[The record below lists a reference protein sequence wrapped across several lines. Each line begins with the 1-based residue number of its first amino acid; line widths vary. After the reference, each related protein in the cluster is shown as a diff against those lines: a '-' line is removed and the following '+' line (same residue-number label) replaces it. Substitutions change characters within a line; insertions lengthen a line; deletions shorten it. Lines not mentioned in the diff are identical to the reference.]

1 MPSRNAGPA
10 WSVDPGALMPQ
21 LLPRFLTG
29 LRARLV
35 IGFLIV
41 VAIVLALMF
50 ATLPRLLDGY
60 FAQQA
65 REDLGR
71 RSGEIRQLVISR
83 LLLYQ
88 SAGVEAPRP
97 ILQPTEPLTVAPGLL
112 ESFGTSDE
120 GYVFESARDIA
131 QANVSI
137 TIAPDQEHA
146 SDIVYRLDVPL
157 PDQHAQPGQ
166 QREQI
171 VGDAYTFT
179 FSDLYWSQSGAAAPQ
194 RLVTITLSNPFTYR
208 AQTIETIVSVMG
220 VAAAVALVAA
230 VILSVLIAN
239 RLANPIHRLTGAA
252 RELSE
257 GHLDTRVPPPG
268 NSPEMNDLTAAFN
281 AMAERVQDS
290 IEFIRRDRDR
300 SRDFLA
306 DVSHELRTPIAALRT
321 FNELLTDGQVPDN
334 ATRQEFL
341 EQSGQQIERLDWL
354 ASNLLELSKL
364 DSGLVL
370 LDLRPDDLRA
380 VVENAVQQ
388 AQPSAERKGVHL
400 AVHVPDEPLRQ
411 RHDPQRMGQ
420 VLGNLIGNA
429 IKFTPAGGK
438 VDISLEQKE
447 GGIEFRVTD
456 TGVGIDARE
465 LPYIFDRFYRGTQAI
480 EPRAT
485 GSGLGLSI
493 VRSIVE
499 MHDGRVA
506 VTSTPGVGTQ
516 VSVTLPADVSVSSPA
531 PARA

>member
-1 MPSRNAGPA
+1 M
-10 WSVDPGALMPQ
+10 
-21 LLPRFLTG
+21 TG

-60 FAQQA
+60 FAQQVS
-65 REDLGR
+65 EDLAR
-71 RSGEIRQLVISR
+71 RAGVVR
-83 LLLYQ
+83 LLVTRELLRYQ
-88 SAGVEAPRP
+88 SVDGQAFQP
-97 ILQPTEPLTVAPGLL
+97 ILMQTDPVSAAPALREAL
-112 ESFGTSDE
+112 GTPE
-120 GYVFESARDIA
+120 RGVVRDMAEIVA
-131 QANVSI
+131 QANVRI
-137 TIAPDQEHA
+137 TIAVDRNHPDQVGYEL
-146 SDIVYRLDVPL
+146 SVPL
-157 PDQHAQPGQ
+157 GDEFAQAGQ
-166 QREQI
+166 AREPI
-171 VGDAYTFT
+171 SSAPFT
-179 FSDLYWSQSGAAAPQ
+179 FEIGDRFWTQSSAAAPQ
-194 RLVTITLSNPFTYR
+194 RLVTVTLSNPFTYR
-208 AQTIETIVSVMG
+208 AQTLATIVSVMG
-220 VAAAVALVAA
+220 VAGLIALFVA
-230 VILSVLIAN
+230 VIASILIAD
-239 RLANPIHRLTGAA
+239 RVSNPIRRLTRAA

-257 GHLDTRVPPPG
+257 GHLDTRVPSPG
-268 NSPEMNDLTAAFN
+268 NSPEMNELTAGFN

-321 FNELLTDGQVPDN
+321 FNELLTEGQVPEA

-341 EQSGQQIERLDWL
+341 EQSRQQIERLDWL

-364 DSGLVL
+364 DSGLVR

-388 AQPSAERKGVHL
+388 AQPNADRKGVTL
-400 AVHVPDEPLRQ
+400 DVKVPDEPLRQ

-429 IKFTPAGGK
+429 IKFTPSGGR
-438 VDISLEQKE
+438 VEVSLTATDT
-447 GGIEFRVTD
+447 GAEFRVVD
-456 TGVGIDARE
+456 TGVGINARE
-465 LPYIFDRFYRGTQAI
+465 LPYVFDRFYRGAQAI

-499 MHDGRVA
+499 MHNGSVA
-506 VTSTPGVGTQ
+506 ITSTPGMGTQ
-516 VSVTLPADVSVSSPA
+516 VSVALPADVSVSSPA
-531 PARA
+531 AVRA

>member
-1 MPSRNAGPA
+1 MPR
-10 WSVDPGALMPQ
+10 

-60 FAQQA
+60 FAQQV

-71 RSGEIRQLVISR
+71 RSGEIQLIMSSR

-97 ILQPTEPLTVAPGLL
+97 ILQPTDPLSVAPGLRDSL
-112 ESFGTSDE
+112 GTAE
-120 GYVFESARDIA
+120 AGYVFELARDIA
-131 QANVSI
+131 QANV
-137 TIAPDQEHA
+137 TVTVAPDQEHA
-146 SDIVYRLDVPL
+146 DQIVYQLDVPL
-157 PDQHAQPGQ
+157 PDAYAQPGQ
-166 QREQI
+166 QREAI
-171 VGDAYTFT
+171 VGDTRTFFFPDRFWT
-179 FSDLYWSQSGAAAPQ
+179 QAGAAAPQ
-194 RLVTITLSNPFTYR
+194 RLVTVTLSDPFTYR
-208 AQTIETIVSVMG
+208 AQTIETIIGVMG
-220 VAAAVALVAA
+220 VAAVLALIAA
-230 VILSVLIAN
+230 VILSLLIAD
-239 RLANPIHRLTGAA
+239 RLANPIRRLTRAA

-257 GHLDTRVPPPG
+257 GHLDTRVPSPG
-268 NSPEMNDLTAAFN
+268 NSPEIHELTAGFN

-321 FNELLTDGQVPDN
+321 FNELLTEGQVPEA

-341 EQSGQQIERLDWL
+341 EQSRLQIERLDWL

-388 AQPSAERKGVHL
+388 AQPSADRKGVKL
-400 AVHVPDEPLRQ
+400 VVDVPGEPLRQ

-429 IKFTPAGGK
+429 IKFTPAGGR
-438 VDISLEQKE
+438 VEVSLAPTD
-447 GGIEFRVTD
+447 GGAEFRVVD

-465 LPYIFDRFYRGTQAI
+465 LPYVFDRFYRGAQAI

-499 MHDGRVA
+499 MHNGRVA
-506 VTSTPGVGTQ
+506 ITSTPGVGSQ
-516 VSVTLPADVSVSSPA
+516 VSVVLPADVSVSSSA
-531 PARA
+531 AVRA

>member
-1 MPSRNAGPA
+1 MPPR
-10 WSVDPGALMPQ
+10 
-21 LLPRFLTG
+21 LLPRVLTG

-71 RSGEIRQLVISR
+71 RSGEIRLIMISR

-97 ILQPTEPLTVAPGLL
+97 ILQPTEPLSVAPGLADSL
-112 ESFGTSDE
+112 GTPDA
-120 GYVFESARDIA
+120 GYVFELARDIA
-131 QANVSI
+131 QADV
-137 TIAPDQEHA
+137 TVTVAPDQEHP
-146 SDIVYRLDVPL
+146 DEVVYRLDVPL
-157 PDQHAQPGQ
+157 PNQYAQPGQ
-166 QREQI
+166 QRESIQ
-171 VGDAYTFT
+171 GDPYTFT
-179 FSDLYWSQSGAAAPQ
+179 FSDLFWTQAGAAAPQ
-194 RLVTITLSNPFTYR
+194 RLVTVTLSDPFTYR
-208 AQTIETIVSVMG
+208 AQTIETIIGVMG
-220 VAAAVALVAA
+220 VAAVLALIAA
-230 VILSVLIAN
+230 IILSLLIAN
-239 RLANPIHRLTGAA
+239 RLANPIRRLTAAA

-257 GHLDTRVPPPG
+257 GHLDTRVPSPG
-268 NSPEMNDLTAAFN
+268 NSPEMLDLTAAFN

-321 FNELLTDGQVPDN
+321 FNELLTEGQVPDT

-388 AQPSAERKGVHL
+388 AQPSADRKGVRI
-400 AVHVPDEPLRQ
+400 VVNMPSEPLRQ
-411 RHDPQRMGQ
+411 RHDPQRLGQ

-429 IKFTPAGGK
+429 IKFTPAGGTVEITLK
-438 VDISLEQKE
+438 ASDKGSEITVS
-447 GGIEFRVTD
+447 D

-465 LPYIFDRFYRGTQAI
+465 LPYVFDRFYRGTQAN

-506 VTSTPGVGTQ
+506 ITSTPGVGTQ
-516 VSVTLPADVSVSSPA
+516 VSVVLPRDMSVSSPA
-531 PARA
+531 AARA

>member
-1 MPSRNAGPA
+1 MPNRRPR
-10 WSVDPGALMPQ
+10 
-21 LLPRFLTG
+21 LLPRVLTG

-35 IGFLIV
+35 LGFLLV

-60 FAQQA
+60 FAQQV

-71 RSGEIRQLVISR
+71 RSGEIRQIVISR
-83 LLLYQ
+83 LTLYQ
-88 SAGVEAPRP
+88 SAGVEAPRA
-97 ILQPTEPLTVAPGLL
+97 ILQPTDPLTVAPGLA
-112 ESFGTSDE
+112 ESFGTAED
-120 GYVFESARDIA
+120 GYVFDSARTIA
-131 QANVSI
+131 QANVTI

-146 SDIVYRLDVPL
+146 DQIVYRLAVPL
-157 PDQHAQPGQ
+157 PDEYAQPGQ
-166 QREQI
+166 QREAI
-171 VGDAYTFT
+171 IGDAYTFT
-179 FSDLYWSQSGAAAPQ
+179 FSDRFWTQTDAAPE
-194 RLVTITLSNPFTYR
+194 RLVTVILSDPFTYR
-208 AQTIETIVSVMG
+208 AQTIETIVGVMG
-220 VAAAVALVAA
+220 VAAVLALIAA
-230 VILSVLIAN
+230 VILSLLIAD
-239 RLANPIHRLTGAA
+239 RLANPIRRLTGAA

-321 FNELLTDGQVPDN
+321 FNELLTEGQVPDK

-341 EQSGQQIERLDWL
+341 EQSRLQIERLDWL

-388 AQPSAERKGVHL
+388 AQPSADRKGVKL
-400 AVHVPDEPLRQ
+400 EVHVPDEPLRQ

-420 VLGNLIGNA
+420 VLGNLVGNA

-438 VDISLEQKE
+438 VDISLGPTD
-447 GGIEFRVTD
+447 GGTEFRVTD

-465 LPYIFDRFYRGTQAI
+465 LPYVFDRFYRGTQAV

-499 MHDGRVA
+499 MHNGRVA

-516 VSVTLPADVSVSSPA
+516 VSVLLPADVSVSSPA

>member
-1 MPSRNAGPA
+1 
-10 WSVDPGALMPQ
+10 
-21 LLPRFLTG
+21 
-29 LRARLV
+29 
-35 IGFLIV
+35 

-71 RSGEIRQLVISR
+71 RSGEIRLLVISR
-83 LLLYQ
+83 LTLYQ

-97 ILQPTEPLTVAPGLL
+97 ILQPTDPLTVAPGLL
-112 ESFGTSDE
+112 DSLGTPED
-120 GYVFESARDIA
+120 GYVFELARDIA
-131 QANVSI
+131 QANVAI

-146 SDIVYRLDVPL
+146 DQIVYRLYVPL
-157 PDQHAQPGQ
+157 SDQYAQPGQ
-166 QREQI
+166 QRESIQ
-171 VGDAYTFT
+171 GDAYTFT
-179 FSDLYWSQSGAAAPQ
+179 FSDLFWTQAGAAAPQ
-194 RLVTITLSNPFTYR
+194 RLVSVTLSNPFTYR
-208 AQTIETIVSVMG
+208 AQTIETIIGVMG
-220 VAAAVALVAA
+220 VAAVLALIAA

-257 GHLDTRVPPPG
+257 GHLDTRVPQPG
-268 NSPEMNDLTAAFN
+268 NSPEMNELTAAFN

-321 FNELLTDGQVPDN
+321 FNELLKEGQVPDK

-341 EQSGQQIERLDWL
+341 EQSALQIERLDWL

-380 VVENAVQQ
+380 VVENGVQQ
-388 AQPSAERKGVHL
+388 AQPAADRKGVKL
-400 AVHVPDEPLRQ
+400 IVKVPDEPLRQ

-429 IKFTPAGGK
+429 IKFTPAGGE
-438 VDISLEQKE
+438 VEISLAATKD
-447 GGIEFRVTD
+447 GAEFKVAD

-465 LPYIFDRFYRGTQAI
+465 LPYVFDRFYRGTQAI

-499 MHDGRVA
+499 MHNGRVA
-506 VTSTPGVGTQ
+506 ITSTPGTGTQ
-516 VSVTLPADVSVSSPA
+516 VSVDLPSDVSVSSPA
-531 PARA
+531 AARA